1 MLNLLFITFGIGII
15 TIYYISKVFSNNCN
29 NPPELLESNEVLPID
44 NEIPPKYE
52 DIYA

>member
-1 MLNLLFITFGIGII
+1 MFDLLFITFGIGVI